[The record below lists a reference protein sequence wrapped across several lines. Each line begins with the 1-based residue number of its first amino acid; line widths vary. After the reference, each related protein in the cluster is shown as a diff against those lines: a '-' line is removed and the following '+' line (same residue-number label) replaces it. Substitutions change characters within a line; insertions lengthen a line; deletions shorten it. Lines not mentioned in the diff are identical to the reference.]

1 MQSRLRIA
9 GHGMQPLLLMFPL
22 GLFWTAFVLDL
33 ATLLGAPAMLG
44 TAAFWNLVAGLGGG
58 LLATLAAVADAVAAT
73 GPAGTRIFVLALLLD
88 VGVLISYAV
97 LTLMR
102 VREPD
107 RTTSASLLTIEVTG
121 LAAAAFSAWFSGRLA
136 APGAPIADP
145 RRPTDSPHRPSATPT
160 TLNQL
165 LTNPPPPGPRP
176 APSPPPA
183 PAPHPRRPTVS
194 PRPAPSPRRNPSP
207 RPAAPPRAGNA
218 ESRPTPAPRQTGS
231 DARLAAVP
239 PRAH

>member
-88 VGVLISYAV
+88 VGVLIIYAV

-145 RRPTDSPHRPSATPT
+145 RRPTDSPHRPSAT

-176 APSPPPA
+176 AP
-183 PAPHPRRPTVS
+183 
-194 PRPAPSPRRNPSP
+194 
-207 RPAAPPRAGNA
+207 
-218 ESRPTPAPRQTGS
+218 
-231 DARLAAVP
+231 
-239 PRAH
+239 